1 VRVQA
6 VFRIRELVRRLVKKI
21 RRIAVS
27 LLVVGFLA
35 GSLVVGRSV
44 LVGEIRKE
52 IRKTFA
58 YAELRVQ
65 SLPPALVLE
74 GVRTLTDPPLF
85 RARSVRVEIPLLS
98 LLRNRKAVSITFD
111 SPEIR
116 IGPDS
121 LRPRPGRARAAL
133 ALPFTIDRGV
143 IRDGSVIFESGGRS
157 FAARGLQARFTQR
170 GEQFTLQAE
179 ADRAEYSSPADEV
192 ALSAG
197 LEILLSGRG
206 DDVTVQD
213 LKVEGPAIRFE
224 GRGRVR
230 NYRDPEIELQT
241 RFEVGTAELAAVL
254 DLPFDWQGRAGGEGT
269 FRREAGEISLETTV
283 AADDLILCDVPM
295 GRVRGGV
302 RLEPGRDAEID
313 LVIQKPGLPAET
325 LALAFG
331 GGRVEGRAGRVFVDP
346 VFNDIEVPWPVRSP
360 VWGTFVLQDQK
371 LEVAAEFRDPSLDRV
386 GDKFAFL
393 GKVDVSVDL
402 RTREVLIST
411 ADLQSHFARLEARA
425 TIDLDGDIDTRIRGS
440 VLDAKQAREFVSL
453 ILDETFDFDE
463 IRGAGYADV
472 RLSGRS
478 ADPVV
483 EMRGTFSPGGFGP
496 LNAAFVEAD
505 TRIDDRGFAGT
516 FRIDDPEV
524 RGEVRVTAGP
534 EVTEVEIRGG
544 EGELSRVFPAL
555 DIPVALRGRA
565 SGDFKIVLAASGEED
580 YSGTFTSPE
589 LSGYG
594 YVADDVSGRLEF
606 KDGTLSFPEIA
617 LGLYGGRF
625 EGRLLVGIDS
635 GEFDFG
641 LRGAGV
647 DLSLLSPDAA
657 GSLSLTLDGRGVFGT
672 DTLGGTFDV
681 RDLLFSP
688 LERTDAAGKIELG
701 TEDGLVILGL
711 RGQLSPG
718 ENPFEARIAI
728 PLSGEPFT
736 GVVKGTLGNLDLLLP
751 WDGARGRVDYTA
763 DVAGTDGPARVTVAT
778 NFQGPVL
785 PLPGFPY
792 ALREFSG
799 AANYA
804 EGKLTVAAFS
814 GQLGGGAVRGSGE
827 LGTGPDGIE
836 TIDMRAEAADMNLS
850 PAERVRALVDGTLRM
865 LKDTQR
871 FVLEGDLLIRRMNW
885 RREIDEGFSFSS
897 AAVPEEDTG
906 PSFFDGMSL
915 NLRLRGD
922 DNILLEN
929 SLGRF
934 SARFNLSATGSIESP
949 VLLGDLDIRSGD
961 LYFQDRTFRVL
972 NGRLSFTDP
981 LNAEPYLDFRGETYV
996 KDYRVTLTMN
1006 GPISRLRPEFLSS
1019 PPLPPDEIMSLLAL
1033 GEAFRRTYYTYSMD
1047 RSTAMSTASLLTY
1060 QIADQAKRRTS
1071 GLFALDRFRIDPYFP
1086 ESAPGSIAARLTV
1099 GKKLASN
1106 LLLIYSTVLANSSV
1120 QAEKE
1125 EVPIFRM
1132 EWDIS
1137 RRFSLVGGRDDRGKL
1152 SFDVKYRRR
1161 F

>member
-1 VRVQA
+1 MRIQA

-27 LLVVGFLA
+27 LLVVGVLA

-44 LVGEIRKE
+44 LAGEIRKE

-58 YAELRVQ
+58 YAEMRVH

-74 GVRTLTDPPLF
+74 GVRTLADPSLF

-98 LLRNRKAVSITFD
+98 LLRNRKAVSITFE

-116 IGPDS
+116 MGPES
-121 LRPRPGRARAAL
+121 LRPRPGRTRAAL
-133 ALPFTIDRGV
+133 SLPFTIDRGV
-143 IRDGSVIFESGGRS
+143 IRDGSVTFETGGTS

-170 GEQFTLQAE
+170 GEQFSLRAEAEQAE
-179 ADRAEYSSPADEV
+179 LSSPADGL
-192 ALSAG
+192 AMTAG
-197 LEILLSGRG
+197 LEVLLTGRG

-213 LKVEGPAIRFE
+213 LKVEGPAIRFA
-224 GRGRVR
+224 GQGRVR
-230 NYRDPEIELQT
+230 NFGDPEIDLET
-241 RFEVGTAELAAVL
+241 RFEVGTAELAALL

-269 FRREAGEISLETTV
+269 FRRRSGEISLETTV
-283 AADDLILCDVPM
+283 AADDLVLCDVPM
-295 GRVRGGV
+295 GRIRGGI
-302 RLEPGRDAEID
+302 RMEPGRDAEID
-313 LVIQKPGLPAET
+313 LVIQKSGLPAET
-325 LALAFG
+325 LTLAVG
-331 GGRVEGRAGRVFVDP
+331 GGRVEGRAGRIFVDP
-346 VFNDIEVPWPVRSP
+346 VFNEIQVPWPVRSP
-360 VWGTFVLQDQK
+360 AWGTFVLRDKK
-371 LEVAAEFRDPSLDRV
+371 LDVAAEFRDPSLDRV
-386 GDKFAFL
+386 GDRFSFL
-393 GKVDVSVDL
+393 GKVDVSVDF
-402 RTREVLIST
+402 RTKEIVIST
-411 ADLQSHFARLEARA
+411 ADLRSSFARLEARS

-440 VLDAKQAREFVSL
+440 VLDVKQAREFVSL
-453 ILDETFDFDE
+453 ILDQTFDFDE

-472 RLSGRS
+472 RLRGRS

-483 EMRGTFSPGGFGP
+483 EMRGAFSPGGFG
-496 LNAAFVEAD
+496 LLDAAFVEAD
-505 TRIDDRGFAGT
+505 TRIDERGFAGT
-516 FRIDDPEV
+516 FRIDDPEA
-524 RGEVRVTAGP
+524 RGEVRVTARP
-534 EVTEVEIRGG
+534 EVTEVEIKDG
-544 EGELSRVFPAL
+544 EGELSRIFPAL

-565 SGDFKIVLAASGEED
+565 AGDFLMVRSAED
-580 YSGTFTSPE
+580 ERYSGTFTSHE

-594 YVADDVSGRLEF
+594 HIAGDVSGRLEF
-606 KDGTLSFPEIA
+606 QDGTLSFPQIA
-617 LGLYGGRF
+617 MDLYGGRF
-625 EGRLLVGIDS
+625 EGRFLIGIDS
-635 GEFDFG
+635 GEFDFALSG
-641 LRGAGV
+641 TGV
-647 DLSLLSPDAA
+647 DLSRLSSDAA
-657 GSLSLTLDGRGVFGT
+657 GSLSLRLDGRGVFGS
-672 DTLGGTFDV
+672 DTLGGTFEV
-681 RDLLFSP
+681 KGLLFSP
-688 LERTDAAGKIELG
+688 LERSDAVGEIELG

-711 RGQLSPG
+711 GGRLSPG

-728 PLSGEPFT
+728 PLSGEPFAGT
-736 GVVKGTLGNLDLLLP
+736 VKGALGNLDLLLP
-751 WDGARGRVDYTA
+751 WAGANGRVDYTA
-763 DVAGTDGPARVTVAT
+763 DIVGTDGPARVTVAT

-792 ALREFSG
+792 ALNEFSG
-799 AANYA
+799 SANYA
-804 EGKLTVAAFS
+804 EGKLTVTTFS
-814 GQLGGGAVRGSGE
+814 GRLGGGAVRGSGE

-836 TIDMRAEAADMNLS
+836 TIDMRAEAAGMNLS

-865 LKDTQR
+865 LKDRQR

-885 RREIDEGFSFSS
+885 RREIDEGLALFSTAGSD
-897 AAVPEEDTG
+897 EDTG

-915 NLRLRGD
+915 NLRLRGEE
-922 DNILLEN
+922 NILLEN

-934 SARFNLSATGSIESP
+934 PARFNLSVTGSIESP
-949 VLLGDLDIRSGD
+949 VLLGDIDIRSGD

-1099 GKKLASN
+1099 GKKLAGN